1 MTKLV
6 NIFPNGPI
14 TTINPPIRIR
24 LSKVSMNIADIRKC
38 LIAKAYVE
46 EVLDGNKTIQLTFEN
61 YDKNND
67 GPQDVK
73 EEPKMVPVNHDVK
86 DATLY
91 TNVEEDNKTLDAEPK
106 KDSDVNN
113 NADLEDKDKNL
124 NNEEIS
130 INVDDVT
137 TDVEESNTD
146 NTEYSVDDGN
156 IEVSVTDVLQET
168 DNTDQ
173 KDDDSEESNI
183 DDTETDAEEVNGEQ
197 TPEDPQTSDNN
208 NKEVVSNKSNNKKN
222 KKGKVTYQKL
232 N

>member
-146 NTEYSVDDGN
+146 NTEPSVDGN

-173 KDDDSEESNI
+173 KDDDSEESNV

-197 TPEDPQTSDNN
+197 TPEDPQTSDN

>member
-86 DATLY
+86 DTTLY
-91 TNVEEDNKTLDAEPK
+91 ANVEEDNKTLNAEPK

-113 NADLEDKDKNL
+113 NADLEDKDENL

-130 INVDDVT
+130 INVDDAA
-137 TDVEESNTD
+137 TDVEESNVND
-146 NTEYSVDDGN
+146 TESSVNEN

-168 DNTDQ
+168 DNTDL
-173 KDDDSEESNI
+173 KDDDSEESNV
-183 DDTETDAEEVNGEQ
+183 DDIETDAEEVNGEQ
-197 TPEDPQTSDNN
+197 TPEDSQTSDNS
-208 NKEVVSNKSNNKKN
+208 KEVSYNKSNNKKN

>member
-91 TNVEEDNKTLDAEPK
+91 TNVEEDNKTLDAEPN

-113 NADLEDKDKNL
+113 NADLEDKDENL

-130 INVDDVT
+130 INVDDVA

-146 NTEYSVDDGN
+146 NTEPSVDDGN

-173 KDDDSEESNI
+173 KDDDSEESNV
-183 DDTETDAEEVNGEQ
+183 DDTETDAEEINGEQ
-197 TPEDPQTSDNN
+197 TPEDSQTSDNN
-208 NKEVVSNKSNNKKN
+208 KEVSSNKSNNKKN

>member
-91 TNVEEDNKTLDAEPK
+91 TNVEEDNETLDAEPK

-113 NADLEDKDKNL
+113 NADLGDINNDENL
-124 NNEEIS
+124 NNEEVS

-137 TDVEESNTD
+137 TDVEESN
-146 NTEYSVDDGN
+146 V
-156 IEVSVTDVLQET
+156 
-168 DNTDQ
+168 
-173 KDDDSEESNI
+173 

-197 TPEDPQTSDNN
+197 TPEDPQTSDN

>member
-113 NADLEDKDKNL
+113 NADLEDKDENL

-130 INVDDVT
+130 INVDDVA
-137 TDVEESNTD
+137 TDVEESNVD
-146 NTEYSVDDGN
+146 VTESSVNEN
-156 IEVSVTDVLQET
+156 IEVSVADALQET

-173 KDDDSEESNI
+173 KDDDSEESNV
-183 DDTETDAEEVNGEQ
+183 DDIETDAEEINGEQ
-197 TPEDPQTSDNN
+197 TPEDPQTSDN

>member
-106 KDSDVNN
+106 KDSDVNS
-113 NADLEDKDKNL
+113 NADLEDKDENL
-124 NNEEIS
+124 NNEEVS

-137 TDVEESNTD
+137 TDVEESN
-146 NTEYSVDDGN
+146 VDDTESSVNEN
-156 IEVSVTDVLQET
+156 IEVSVADALQET
-168 DNTDQ
+168 DNIDQ
-173 KDDDSEESNI
+173 KDDDSEESNV

-197 TPEDPQTSDNN
+197 TPEESQTSDNN
-208 NKEVVSNKSNNKKN
+208 KEVASNKSNNKKN

>member
-113 NADLEDKDKNL
+113 NADLEDKDENL

-130 INVDDVT
+130 INVDDVA
-137 TDVEESNTD
+137 TDVEESNVD
-146 NTEYSVDDGN
+146 GTESSVNEN
-156 IEVSVTDVLQET
+156 IEVSVADALQET
-168 DNTDQ
+168 DSTDQ
-173 KDDDSEESNI
+173 KDDDSEESNV

-197 TPEDPQTSDNN
+197 TPEDSQISDNS
-208 NKEVVSNKSNNKKN
+208 KEVASNKSNNKKN

>member
-91 TNVEEDNKTLDAEPK
+91 TNVEEDNETLDAEPK

-113 NADLEDKDKNL
+113 NADLGDINNDENL
-124 NNEEIS
+124 NNEEVS

-137 TDVEESNTD
+137 TDVEESN
-146 NTEYSVDDGN
+146 VDDTESSVNEN

-173 KDDDSEESNI
+173 KDDDSEESNV
-183 DDTETDAEEVNGEQ
+183 DDTETDAEEVNREQ
-197 TPEDPQTSDNN
+197 TPEDPQTSDN

>member
-113 NADLEDKDKNL
+113 NADLEDKDENL

-146 NTEYSVDDGN
+146 NTEPSVDGN

-173 KDDDSEESNI
+173 KDDDSEESNV
-183 DDTETDAEEVNGEQ
+183 DDTETDAEEANGEQ
-197 TPEDPQTSDNN
+197 TPEDPQTSDN

>member
-67 GPQDVK
+67 DLQDVK

-91 TNVEEDNKTLDAEPK
+91 ANVEDNKTLDAEPK
-106 KDSDVNN
+106 KESSDVDN
-113 NADLEDKDKNL
+113 NADLEDKDENL
-124 NNEEIS
+124 NNEEIL
-130 INVDDVT
+130 INVDDVA
-137 TDVEESNTD
+137 TDVEESNTE
-146 NTEYSVDDGN
+146 NIESSVNEN
-156 IEVSVTDVLQET
+156 IEVSVADALQET

-173 KDDDSEESNI
+173 KDDDSEESNV

-197 TPEDPQTSDNN
+197 TSEDSQTSDG
-208 NKEVVSNKSNNKKN
+208 NKGSNKSNNKKN

>member
-67 GPQDVK
+67 DPQDVK

-91 TNVEEDNKTLDAEPK
+91 TNVEEDNKTLDTEPK
-106 KDSDVNN
+106 EDSDVDN
-113 NADLEDKDKNL
+113 NADLEDKDENL

-137 TDVEESNTD
+137 TDVEE
-146 NTEYSVDDGN
+146 
-156 IEVSVTDVLQET
+156 
-168 DNTDQ
+168 
-173 KDDDSEESNI
+173 
-183 DDTETDAEEVNGEQ
+183 
-197 TPEDPQTSDNN
+197 
-208 NKEVVSNKSNNKKN
+208 
-222 KKGKVTYQKL
+222 
-232 N
+232 

>member
-173 KDDDSEESNI
+173 KDDDSEESNV
-183 DDTETDAEEVNGEQ
+183 DDIETDAEEVNGEQ
-197 TPEDPQTSDNN
+197 TPEDSQISDNS
-208 NKEVVSNKSNNKKN
+208 KEVSSNKSNNKKN

>member
-86 DATLY
+86 DTTLY
-91 TNVEEDNKTLDAEPK
+91 ANVEEDNKTLNAEPK

-113 NADLEDKDKNL
+113 NADLEDKDENL

-146 NTEYSVDDGN
+146 NTEPSVDGN

-168 DNTDQ
+168 DNTDL
-173 KDDDSEESNI
+173 KDDDSEESNV
-183 DDTETDAEEVNGEQ
+183 DDIETDAEEVNGEQ
-197 TPEDPQTSDNN
+197 TPEDSQTSDNS
-208 NKEVVSNKSNNKKN
+208 KEVSYNKSNNKKN

>member
-86 DATLY
+86 DTTLY
-91 TNVEEDNKTLDAEPK
+91 ANVEEDNKTLNAEPK

-113 NADLEDKDKNL
+113 NADLEDKDENL

-130 INVDDVT
+130 INVDDVA

-146 NTEYSVDDGN
+146 NTEPSVDGN

-173 KDDDSEESNI
+173 KDDDSEESNV

-197 TPEDPQTSDNN
+197 TPEDSQTSDNS
-208 NKEVVSNKSNNKKN
+208 KEVSYNKSNNKKN